1 MTVDAEAQ
9 RHEVLL
15 QAIFDEMVEGVVVLD
30 SRLTVTA
37 FNRRFVA
44 LFDLPADA
52 VGTGTP
58 YESVIRLD
66 AEREDVGEDQ
76 IEHAVRQEMMRVGL
90 SEPGVYEIERPDG
103 TQLEMRCTPLPE
115 AGTIITYVDITERK
129 RSEDLFNQGQ
139 KMEAIGRLTAGVA
152 HEFNNLLTAIGG
164 FAQMLKRHADDPETV
179 QEWAQDIAEASEQAA
194 ALTKSLLDFSHRNP
208 PNSKTTT
215 IGEILDRTETFVRP
229 AIGVMITTRFEVETP
244 EAAVNVDADRLSQA
258 IVNLVINARDAM
270 SYGGKLTIGSR
281 VVELDAA
288 AVGGFADAVP
298 GRYVAVSVSDTGTGI
313 EEAIIKEIFEPF
325 FTTKE
330 VGQGTGLGLSMV
342 YGLVQQ
348 SKGVLTV
355 DSEVDAGTTF
365 TIHLPL
371 VEEATAAPVEDTP
384 TEDAVDASAA

>member
-15 QAIFDEMVEGVVVLD
+15 QAIFDEMVEGIVVLD

-37 FNRRFVA
+37 LNRRFVA
-44 LFDLPADA
+44 LFDLPVDA

-58 YESVIRLD
+58 YEHIIRLD
-66 AEREDVGEDQ
+66 AEREGLSDDEVE
-76 IEHAVRQEMMRVGL
+76 EVVRQETMRVGL

-103 TQLEMRCTPLPE
+103 TQFEMRCTPLPE

-215 IGEILDRTETFVRP
+215 IGKILERTETFVRP
-229 AIGVMITTRFEVETP
+229 AIGVMITTRFEVEAP
-244 EAAVNVDADRLSQA
+244 DAAVNVDADRLSQA

-270 SYGGKLTIGSR
+270 SYGGKLTIASR

-288 AVGGFADAVP
+288 AVAGFADAAP
-298 GRYVAVSVSDTGTGI
+298 GRFVAVSISDTGTGI
-313 EEAIIKEIFEPF
+313 EESMIKEIFEPF

-342 YGLVQQ
+342 YGMVQQ
-348 SKGVLTV
+348 SKGVITV
-355 DSEVDAGTTF
+355 DSEVDVGTTI

-371 VEEATAAPVEDTP
+371 VEDAAAADDAAPTD
-384 TEDAVDASAA
+384 DAADASAA